1 MITLVKI
8 AAVGLIGAIASLQIK
23 KHSPDL
29 AVLTAISAGIIILVF
44 IADYLYGVVD
54 YLKEFFSDTGMDAS
68 ILKLI
73 VKVIVVAYAVEF
85 ASSSVKDLGESS
97 LSEKILLAGKIII
110 LSFSLPVIK
119 SVFDLIVS
127 LIKGGL

>member
-23 KHSPDL
+23 KHSSDL

-54 YLKEFFSDTGMDAS
+54 YLKEFFSDTGTDAS

-73 VKVIVVAYAVEF
+73 IKVIVVAYAVEF

>member
-54 YLKEFFSDTGMDAS
+54 YLKEFFSDTETDAS

-73 VKVIVVAYAVEF
+73 IKVIVVAYAVEF

>member
-54 YLKEFFSDTGMDAS
+54 YLKEFFSDTGTDAS

>member
-54 YLKEFFSDTGMDAS
+54 YLKEFFSDTGTDAS

-110 LSFSLPVIK
+110 LSFSLPFIK

>member
-54 YLKEFFSDTGMDAS
+54 YLKEFFSDTGTDAG

>member
-8 AAVGLIGAIASLQIK
+8 VAVGIIGAIASLQIK
-23 KHSPDL
+23 KYAPDL
-29 AVLTAISAGIIILVF
+29 AVLTSVAAGIIILVF

-54 YLKEFFSDTGMDAS
+54 YFKEFFSSGGGDAG

-73 VKVIVVAYAVEF
+73 VKVLVVAYAVEF
-85 ASSSVKDLGESS
+85 ASSSVKDLGETS
-97 LSEKILLAGKIII
+97 LSEKILLGGKILI

-119 SVFDLIVS
+119 NILDLITS